1 MKNTNNNE
9 HVHVNPIR
17 WKIYFVTWTAW

>member
-9 HVHVNPIR
+9 HVNPIR
-17 WKIYFVTWTAW
+17 WKIYFVTWAAW